1 MIFGGSAIIFVIT
14 LIIVLVLDFQVL
26 NFPLWVVVALPLS
39 LGLASFGIFYFFV
52 ERFINDRL
60 KLLYRSI
67 RKGKI
72 TKDNMNSF
80 KMTDEVFAEAEKAT
94 NIWAEERHVEISK
107 LQEQEEYR
115 REFLGNLAH
124 ELKTPVFSI
133 QGYILTLLDGG
144 GLEDPTVN
152 RMFLERASLSV
163 DRMVNLLEDLDEIT
177 KMEAIRFKLDLQNFN
192 IRDLVKEVIESLEL
206 KANEKNIS
214 LTFPK
219 DTNFVVYA
227 DRAKISQVLVNLINN
242 SINYGNEGGVTNV
255 RFYEMND
262 LILIEISDNGLG
274 IDEYHLPRLFERFYR
289 VEKSRTRN
297 EGGSGLGLAIVKYI
311 VESHKQNITV
321 RSTVGLGSTF
331 AFSLDTAKNSKEQ
344 LVTSRGVKIR

>member
-1 MIFGGSAIIFVIT
+1 MILGGSAIIVATALAIT
-14 LIIVLVLDFQVL
+14 LILDFTIVE
-26 NFPLWVVVALPLS
+26 FPLWVVIALPLM
-39 LGLASFGIFYFFV
+39 LGFASFGIFYFFI

-60 KLLYRSI
+60 KVLYRSI

-72 TKDNMNSF
+72 TKDKDLNF

-94 NIWAEERHVEISK
+94 KKWAEERNVEISK
-107 LQEQEEYR
+107 LHEQEEYR

-144 GLEDPTVN
+144 LEDEKVN
-152 RMFLERASLSV
+152 RMFLERASLAV
-163 DRMVNLLEDLDEIT
+163 DRMVNLLEDLDQIT
-177 KMEAIRFKLDLQNFN
+177 KMEANRFKLDFENFN
-192 IRDLVKEVIESLEL
+192 MRDLVKEVVESLEL
-206 KANEKNIS
+206 KAKEKNIS

-219 DTNFVVYA
+219 ESPLVVHA
-227 DRAKISQVLVNLINN
+227 DRAKISQVLTNLINN
-242 SINYGNEGGVTNV
+242 SINYGNEGGRTNI

-262 LILIEISDNGLG
+262 LILIEISDNGPG
-274 IDEYHLPRLFERFYR
+274 IDENHMSRLFERFYR

-297 EGGSGLGLAIVKYI
+297 EGGSGLGLAIAKQI
-311 VESHKQNITV
+311 IESHNQSITV

-331 AFSLDTAKNSKEQ
+331 AFSLDSAKEIEEK

>member
-1 MIFGGSAIIFVIT
+1 MILGGSAIIVVIT
-14 LIIVLVLDFQVL
+14 LAIVLVLDYQVID
-26 NFPLWVVVALPLS
+26 FPLWVEIALPLS
-39 LGLASFGIFYFFV
+39 LGLASFGIFYYFV

-60 KLLYRSI
+60 KVLYRSI
-67 RKGKI
+67 RKGKV
-72 TKDNMNSF
+72 TKDKDLNF
-80 KMTDEVFAEAEKAT
+80 KMSDEVFSEAEKAT
-94 NIWAEERHVEISK
+94 EKWAEERHVEISK

-144 GLEDPTVN
+144 LEDENVN
-152 RMFLERASLSV
+152 RMFLERASLAV

-177 KMEAIRFKLDLQNFN
+177 KMEANRFKLDLSNFN

-206 KANEKNIS
+206 KANEKNIKLSYPKES
-214 LTFPK
+214 LLIV
-219 DTNFVVYA
+219 NA
-227 DRAKISQVLVNLINN
+227 DRAKISQVLINLINN
-242 SINYGNEGGVTNV
+242 SINYGNEGGRTNV

-262 LILIEISDNGLG
+262 IILIEISDNGPG
-274 IDEYHLPRLFERFYR
+274 IDENHLPRLFERFYR

-297 EGGSGLGLAIVKYI
+297 EGGSGLGLAIAKYI
-311 VESHKQNITV
+311 IESHKQTITV

-331 AFSLDTAKNSKEQ
+331 AFSLDTAKTQHDKQ